1 MVAGSDINRLLYKVA
16 KAYYQDNLT
25 QEQIGDRFDLSRVK
39 VSRLLQQARD
49 AGIVHIII
57 VPPAVSNADV
67 ERELEGRFGLDEA
80 VVVTPPDHSKPAV
93 VRMVGQAAAD
103 YLGRHLHGHEV
114 LGLSWGNTLA
124 AVVQALAPQ
133 RWRSMKVVQI
143 LGGLGR
149 PEAETYGADLTH
161 RLAQTLGGRA
171 RLVPAPGVVA
181 SQVVRDALLADPQ
194 ISDTLSLAAHADV
207 LLVGIGSPADPAS
220 VVRQTHIL
228 TDEEFTELGARGA
241 VGDIAL
247 RFFDA
252 AGRSVEHDIE
262 NRMIGLDLNQ
272 IRHVPRVVGVAG
284 GPDKLEAIHGAL
296 CGRLIDVLVTD
307 DHSAAWLLA
316 NVASPQRLDVEKNKI
331 AALTS

>member
-1 MVAGSDINRLLYKVA
+1 VIAGSDINRLLYKVA
-16 KAYYQDNLT
+16 KAYYEDNLT

-39 VSRLLQQARD
+39 VSRLLQQARE
-49 AGIVHIII
+49 AGIVHIVI
-57 VPPAVSNADV
+57 VPPAESNADV
-67 ERELEGRFGLDEA
+67 ERELEARYGLDEA
-80 VVVTPPDHSKPAV
+80 VVVIPPDHTKSAV
-93 VRMVGQAAAD
+93 VRKVGQAAAD

-124 AVVQALAPQ
+124 AVVQALPPQ
-133 RWRSMKVVQI
+133 RWPNMKVVQI

-161 RLAQTLGGRA
+161 RLAQTLGA
-171 RLVPAPGVVA
+171 RPRLLPAPGVVA

-194 ISDTLSLAAHADV
+194 IADTLALAAHADV

-228 TDEEFTELGARGA
+228 TDEEFGQLGARGA

-252 AGRSVEHDIE
+252 AGQPIEHEIE
-262 NRMIGLDLNQ
+262 NRMIGLDLHQ
-272 IRHVPRVVGVAG
+272 IKRVPRVVGVAG
-284 GPDKLEAIHGAL
+284 GPDKFEAISGAL
-296 CGRLIDVLVTD
+296 SGRLIDVLVTD
-307 DHSAAWLLA
+307 DHTAARLLA
-316 NVASPQRLDVEKNKI
+316 DTGKPQRPDIEKVKTT
-331 AALTS
+331 ALTS